1 MPADAFVTNF
11 DPFQW
16 CPTQRPLGGSVLRR
30 ACRGELLLRS
40 FFKKKTRHAVWRP
53 IWVTPVSTA
62 MPGRT
67 ICTLPL
73 SCFALRL
80 AHERRYELWRSLGSP
95 RYVAAPMVRQSELT
109 FRMMLRA
116 HGVQL
121 TYAEPLLLWNVRAE
135 IPAVPHNR
143 YRCAATRPS
152 LASIEA
158 ESACAHS
165 HPPSLASSI
174 HEPGLTACNCGRC
187 RPVVPAP

>member
-1 MPADAFVTNF
+1 MHSSPISIHSMVSDAAASWRVRSADAAVSS
-11 DPFQW
+11 FQKEK
-16 CPTQRPLGGSVLRR
+16 
-30 ACRGELLLRS
+30 A
-40 FFKKKTRHAVWRP
+40 RHAGLAT

-135 IPAVPHNR
+135 IPAVPHR